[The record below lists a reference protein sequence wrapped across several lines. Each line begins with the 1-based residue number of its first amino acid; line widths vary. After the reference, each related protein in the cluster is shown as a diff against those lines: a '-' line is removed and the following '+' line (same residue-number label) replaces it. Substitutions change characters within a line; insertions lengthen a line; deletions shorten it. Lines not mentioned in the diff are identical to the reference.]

1 MEGYRIFSLIF
12 CIEAFINIGFLIV
25 TVQGAGFKYA
35 WNVYIPMPKDIKDNT
50 EMNWFG
56 CIVCYIG
63 LFILLPIWY
72 ICKLV
77 YWLFHI

>member
-1 MEGYRIFSLIF
+1 MEGYQIFILIF
-12 CIEAFINIGFLIV
+12 TIELFINIGFLVI
-25 TVQGAGFKYA
+25 TVQGACFKYA

-50 EMNWFG
+50 NMNWFG
-56 CIVCYIG
+56 CIVCYMV